1 MFSLRRYWTLSWGT
15 IIHPTRTFENIVTD
29 GSLVYST
36 VVMVLFGLLYS
47 LLALLIY
54 LRGQTP
60 SLPILI
66 AVTPE
71 KFYLVESIYLTPF
84 TLQLWLLFSALC
96 HLFAGRKRGN
106 FDATLA
112 VMGFSNGIPNIVM
125 FWIPDF
131 VSFVVFGKILALPVA
146 IYGSLWLIWL
156 VWLSGIGLKV
166 THKIPLWKGVLVAL
180 IAFLVHFTIGFFFI
194 C

>member
-1 MFSLRRYWTLSWGT
+1 MLSLRKLWAHSWGT
-15 IIHPTRTFENIVTD
+15 IVHPTRTFEAIVAD

-47 LLALLIY
+47 LLCLLIY
-54 LRGQTP
+54 ARGQTP

-66 AVTPE
+66 AVPPE
-71 KFYLVESIYLTPF
+71 KFYLGEAIYFIPF
-84 TLQLWLLFSALC
+84 TLQFWVLFSALC

-106 FDATLA
+106 FDATFA
-112 VMGFSNGIPNIVM
+112 VMGFSNAIPNIVM

-131 VSFVVFGKILALPVA
+131 ISFVTFGDILTVPVA

-166 THKIPLWKGVLVAL
+166 THKIPLWKGVSVAL
-180 IAFLVHFTIGFFFI
+180 IAFLLHLTIGFFFI
-194 C
+194 R